1 MQSRHAV
8 GVASLWR
15 RAMVYLGL
23 QDDDEYGAGYD
34 QYGYGHDDGYG
45 GHPAPHEDPYAHHA
59 DPRHAV
65 GPVGPPGGEY
75 AEVGAAPRAF
85 PESRDVR
92 PLRDVQPAPA
102 PGPRDPY
109 GSGDPT
115 VRPVPRDEP
124 PSGVTVNRPS
134 VVRAVPTT
142 AARVHVVEPH
152 GFNDAPE
159 IGDRVKEN
167 QAVILNLQGVSRELQ
182 RRLIDFS
189 SGLAYAVGGSMSR
202 VAESVFLI
210 SPLNVQLSEEEKE
223 RLEARGLYRR
233 D

>member
-1 MQSRHAV
+1 MHSEHAV

-23 QDDDEYGAGYD
+23 QDDDEYAAGYD
-34 QYGYGHDDGYG
+34 QYGYGGHDEGYGTHPGHDDPY
-45 GHPAPHEDPYAHHA
+45 GHPAEPPHP
-59 DPRHAV
+59 
-65 GPVGPPGGEY
+65 GGGEY
-75 AEVGAAPRAF
+75 AEVGAGPRAF
-85 PESRDVR
+85 PETRDVR
-92 PLRDVQPAPA
+92 PLRDVQPTPA
-102 PGPRDPY
+102 PRDPY
-109 GSGDPT
+109 ATGEPS

-124 PSGVTVNRPS
+124 PSGVTVSRPS

-167 QAVILNLQGVSRELQ
+167 QAVIMNLQGVSRELQ